1 MSQRRRLRDTNAVLK
16 DVNRIKNNY
25 LLRYMLLA
33 SGYIKRIEE
42 TPRAYRKLYKS
53 CGVEAL
59 TAKLKEPSYA
69 EEEYRQ
75 FYRTFDEIF
84 LGLFP
89 DFPSQVNRLLKAEAR
104 FQYKA
109 GDPLPT
115 GLRILAVIR
124 LGITESPKIAEF
136 LDCALT
142 TVYTYRNKIK
152 AAALC
157 PRDDFENRVRKIG
170 FH

>member
-1 MSQRRRLRDTNAVLK
+1 M
-16 DVNRIKNNY
+16 
-25 LLRYMLLA
+25 
-33 SGYIKRIEE
+33 
-42 TPRAYRKLYKS
+42 
-53 CGVEAL
+53 
-59 TAKLKEPSYA
+59 KEPSYA
-69 EEEYRQ
+69 EDEYRQ

-89 DFPSQVNRLLKAEAR
+89 DFPSQVNRLLKAESR